1 MDFSRRFLYYFN
13 TKYIANY
20 VNKSIIYSALL
31 KYGYK
36 VFILEIIEY
45 CDKENTISREQYY
58 IDILKPKYN
67 ILKFAGSCL
76 GLDIQKK
83 TKAQMS
89 LNNTKQTHPFFF
101 FFYFLLRSKNEKT
114 HLRVKSKNV
123 ACFNTS

>member
-1 MDFSRRFLYYFN
+1 MDLSRRFLYYFN

-31 KYGYK
+31 KYGYI
-36 VFILEIIEY
+36 VFILKIIEY

-76 GLDIQKK
+76 GFRH
-83 TKAQMS
+83 S
-89 LNNTKQTHPFFF
+89 E
-101 FFYFLLRSKNEKT
+101 KN
-114 HLRVKSKNV
+114 KSTDEFK
-123 ACFNTS
+123 